1 MKTEKQIKDFL
12 KRCDKVRDFGMSKG
26 KCPAEKGNK
35 KGCCAEC
42 SMPSTLLWVLGADV
56 TGSDNMQNVLIDS
69 FIERGIA
76 KAEELYELDKR
87 KM

>member
-42 SMPSTLLWVLGADV
+42 STPSTLLWVLGAKV
-56 TGSDNMQNVLIDS
+56 RMSDNMQNVLIDY
-69 FIERGIA
+69 FNGRG
-76 KAEELYELDKR
+76 KSKS
-87 KM
+87 